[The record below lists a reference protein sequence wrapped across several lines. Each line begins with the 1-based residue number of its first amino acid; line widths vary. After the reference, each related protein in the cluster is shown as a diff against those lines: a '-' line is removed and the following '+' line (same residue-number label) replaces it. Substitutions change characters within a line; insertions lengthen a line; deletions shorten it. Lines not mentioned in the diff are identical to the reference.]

1 MLRQA
6 QAVAILSVFASA
18 CSPTHVST
26 ASTSALAVD
35 SAQQARDERDILAAE
50 HEWVRVT
57 LKGDADAFSSFLADG
72 YVALN
77 SSGRF
82 MDGASWA
89 QRIRAGTTHYDAVEL
104 RDLRVRFP
112 TRDIAVVTG
121 AFSQTGVAEG
131 TDNSH
136 SGVYINTW
144 ARIGDRWRVVS
155 SGFNRPPTA
164 AR

>member
-1 MLRQA
+1 MPGRFQ
-6 QAVAILSVFASA
+6 VIAILLVFELG
-18 CSPTHVST
+18 CSPTRVSPSAT
-26 ASTSALAVD
+26 NMAAGDSTQL
-35 SAQQARDERDILAAE
+35 ARDEHDILEAE

-57 LKGDADAFSSFLADG
+57 LQGDADAFASFLADD

-82 MDGASWA
+82 MDKASWT

-104 RDLRVRFP
+104 KDLRVRFP
-112 TRDIAVVTG
+112 ARDIAVVTG

-131 TDNSH
+131 ADNSH

-144 ARIGDRWRVVS
+144 ARIGGRWRVVS
-155 SGFNRPPTA
+155 SGFTRPPTV